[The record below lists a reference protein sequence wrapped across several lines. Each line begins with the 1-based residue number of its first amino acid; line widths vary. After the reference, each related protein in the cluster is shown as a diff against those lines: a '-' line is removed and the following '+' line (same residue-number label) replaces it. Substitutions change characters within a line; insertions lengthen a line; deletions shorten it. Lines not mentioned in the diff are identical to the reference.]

1 MKVIKFYALIAVVA
15 FISTSCVENS
25 VKYKSM
31 VAQRD
36 SLDRAKQ
43 ALDSSY
49 NQTLDI
55 LNDVENGFS
64 KINKKASE
72 MRVNLEGIEG
82 QQVSKRD
89 LIAAQMTA
97 VKEEL
102 DQNKA
107 KIAEL
112 RRLNAKNAAFGKAN
126 LVLEETI
133 KRLQSE
139 MDAKDVQIQALQAE
153 LTQKNIKIEELNTT
167 VTTQSKNIADQQ
179 NVMEQQK
186 STIKVQDADMN
197 KVWYCVANTK
207 ALKAAKVLSAGG
219 LFQAK
224 KVMDTEFDTKAFTE
238 VDLRTLTSVPTNSKS
253 AKLISAHPQ
262 SSFTLETGADKKIT
276 IKITNPTKFW
286 SVSKYLVVQI

>member
-1 MKVIKFYALIAVVA
+1 MKVIKFYAIIVVLA
-15 FISTSCVENS
+15 FLSTSCVENS

-49 NQTLDI
+49 NQTLEI
-55 LNDVENGFS
+55 LNDVETGFS
-64 KINKKASE
+64 NINKKASE
-72 MRVNLEGIEG
+72 MKVNLEGIEG
-82 QQVSKRD
+82 KQVSKRE

-97 VKEEL
+97 VKDEL
-102 DQNKA
+102 DKNKA
-107 KIAEL
+107 KIADL
-112 RRLNAKNAAFGKAN
+112 RRLNAINEKFGKAN
-126 LVLEETI
+126 IVLEETI

-139 MDAKDVQIQALQAE
+139 MDAKDLQIQALQEE
-153 LTQKNIKIEELNTT
+153 LSQKNIKIEELNTT
-167 VTTQSKNIADQQ
+167 VTNQSKNIADQQ

-186 STIKVQDADMN
+186 TTIKGQDADMN

-238 VDLRTLTSVPTNSKS
+238 VDLRTVTSIPTNSKS
-253 AKLISAHPQ
+253 IKIISFHPQ
-262 SSFTLETGADKKIT
+262 SSYSLETGADKIIT
-276 IKITNPTKFW
+276 IKISNPTKFW